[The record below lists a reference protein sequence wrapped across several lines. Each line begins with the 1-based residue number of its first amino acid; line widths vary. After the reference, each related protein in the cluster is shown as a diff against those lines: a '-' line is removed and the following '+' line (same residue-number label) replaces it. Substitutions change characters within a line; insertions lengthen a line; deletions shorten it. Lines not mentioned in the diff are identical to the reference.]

1 MSHDVPLKAED
12 SYQPTGCHLTF
23 VVQPE
28 QIRDLEAAL
37 PAVEEALKHTIRS
50 ETGFDVQPMIMIE
63 CRMTRAHVP
72 YYGPPDNIL
81 KSGNFKWEN
90 A

>member
-1 MSHDVPLKAED
+1 MNSDVPTKAED
-12 SYQPTGCHLTF
+12 SYQDTACHLVF

-37 PAVEEALKHTIRS
+37 PAVEDALRHAVRSHT
-50 ETGFDVQPMIMIE
+50 EFDVNPMISIE
-63 CRMTRAHVP
+63 CRLTRTHVP
-72 YYGPPDNIL
+72 YLGPPDNIL

-90 A
+90 S